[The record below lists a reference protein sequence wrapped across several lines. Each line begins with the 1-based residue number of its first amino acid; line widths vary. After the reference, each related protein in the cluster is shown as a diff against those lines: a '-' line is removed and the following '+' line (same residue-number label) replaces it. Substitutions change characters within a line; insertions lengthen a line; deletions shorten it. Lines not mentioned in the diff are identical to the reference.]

1 MVSGLLAQWISLG
14 LLLVLTR
21 SRKSLVATM
30 VTMSE
35 IYRENLYA
43 QFDLRVS
50 AKWSKLAR

>member
-1 MVSGLLAQWISLG
+1 VSGLLAQWISLG

>member
-1 MVSGLLAQWISLG
+1 MVSGLLAQWKSLR

-35 IYRENLYA
+35 MNRENSYA
-43 QFDLRVS
+43 QYDLRKS
-50 AKWSKLAR
+50 AK